1 MGKYGHFITFYT
13 LLPIRY
19 MICEIEGSI
28 EYNLPEGLTF
38 IRMFP
43 VKYFLASSEKIV
55 LSYGQA
61 KRCKSRNTQKNEPH
75 EDGPDLHGVLLV

>member
-19 MICEIEGSI
+19 MICEIEGSV

-38 IRMFP
+38 ILLFP
-43 VKYFLASSEKIV
+43 VKHFLASSEK
-55 LSYGQA
+55 
-61 KRCKSRNTQKNEPH
+61 
-75 EDGPDLHGVLLV
+75 

>member
-38 IRMFP
+38 IRMFH
-43 VKYFLASSEKIV
+43 VKHDNSGAISSDKFHVKHFLASIEK
-55 LSYGQA
+55 
-61 KRCKSRNTQKNEPH
+61 
-75 EDGPDLHGVLLV
+75 